1 MIKIDFCQRW
11 INFCKMRAIN
21 SKGGESMN
29 QVGLVGRLTKDPVLR
44 HLSGNRVQA
53 HFTLA
58 INRNYKSSRGEV
70 DADFILCTVWGRL
83 AEHIVKYCGKGSL
96 IGVNGRI
103 QSRSFL
109 NEESTKVFITEVV
122 VEDVRFYQ
130 LKPRDSDGAIK
141 PSKPPD
147 EQGGLK
153 DFVLPEAEVQLPV
166 I

>member
-1 MIKIDFCQRW
+1 MIKIDFCQRR
-11 INFCKMRAIN
+11 INFCKMRAIQ

-53 HFTLA
+53 HFSLA
-58 INRNYKSSRGEV
+58 INRNYKNSRGEV

-96 IGVNGRI
+96 IGTNGRI
-103 QSRSFL
+103 QSRSFV
-109 NEESTKVFITEVV
+109 NEESAKVFITEVV

-130 LKPRDSDGAIK
+130 LKPRDSDEATV
-141 PSKPPD
+141 PSKQSD
-147 EQGGLK
+147 EQEGLK

>member
-1 MIKIDFCQRW
+1 MIKIDFCQCW
-11 INFCKMRAIN
+11 INFCKMKAIK
-21 SKGGESMN
+21 SKGGELMN

-44 HLSGNRVQA
+44 HLSENRVQT
-53 HFTLA
+53 HFSLA
-58 INRNYKSSRGEV
+58 INRNFKNSRGEV

-96 IGVNGRI
+96 IGANGRI

-130 LKPRDSDGAIK
+130 LKPRDSDGAIAL
-141 PSKPPD
+141 PKPPD
-147 EQGGLK
+147 EQDGLK
-153 DFVLPEAEVQLPV
+153 DFVLPEPEVQLPV
-166 I
+166 V